1 MYGACKG
8 LLNRSQGFAL
18 PLPGLHLKSDGSDF
32 RLCINRASCDRS
44 AVSPAASARILAMPN
59 RVPSTRK
66 LCSTDKNRRG
76 TKCRAM
82 N

>member
-1 MYGACKG
+1 MCGACKG

-18 PLPGLHLKSDGSDF
+18 PLPGLHLKSGGSGF
-32 RLCINRASCDRS
+32 RAVHQSRELRS
-44 AVSPAASARILAMPN
+44 QRRFTGSSARILAMPN
-59 RVPSTRK
+59 RVTGARK
-66 LCSTDKNRRG
+66 FCSTDKNRRG